1 MRPALI
7 GAFFGATLVVA
18 WLWISEA
25 VPHDPAVEIAITP
38 HPVDGVETEGLRDG
52 SALDIFR
59 DPELSGAFLPG
70 WLNAVFPDS
79 TTAQLTEAT
88 ESVPGA
94 SVYAA
99 VSHDEI
105 ACIIIGLESNGMDWN
120 CTSVE
125 RVVAN
130 GMSLR
135 TLIPADLASGTDRDG
150 DGVSGELSRTDLL
163 VVDWHVDGTFVVS
176 RTPH

>member
-163 VVDWHVDGTFVVS
+163 VVEWHDDGTFVVS
-176 RTPH
+176 RSPH